1 MGASWT
7 QFRKLKVSFLII
19 SIFSGLFLSNAFAD
33 LYINILAVNGTE
45 KTKNKDIVHPLP
57 KELAAEDILDTAGLE
72 LDYDVN
78 AGNYFLKGAVQLKP
92 KETKTYKV
100 RVRDI
105 WKIETSQVDEIK
117 SQIDQSVDRLKS
129 TEYYDVAKIKK
140 ESLIQRLDYIVTEQS
155 KYADNVDK
163 RVDKFR
169 TYADE
174 FQNIRRDSMS
184 VKYWRAKPSSI
195 DNSKNIIYTIEVENP
210 SKDKARTRTD
220 QYYLPAEVKPEYLA
234 DSQGFDIKY
243 DLDRKQSYLTQE
255 IQLKPGEKKVF
266 KISIIDVWNINQ
278 VDIENLKDRT
288 QKAFKLLEKTN
299 YGESAKYL
307 VAGIKDNLEK
317 IEASQSVVRDIKDHI
332 SAYRTNVKYF
342 ESAKKDVE
350 ALEELLE
357 AVRENLERS
366 QLKNVLQK
374 IKALRSISEISKA
387 IFGKKPN
394 INNTQKIILGV
405 IIFVAVFST
414 VHFIIWGN
422 RSKAAKL
429 TEKKTETTETKT

>member
-1 MGASWT
+1 MGLNWI
-7 QFRKLKVSFLII
+7 QFRKLSISFLII
-19 SIFSGLFLSNAFAD
+19 SIVSTFFLSNVFAD

-45 KTKNKDIVHPLP
+45 KTKNKDISHPLP
-57 KELAAEDILDTAGLE
+57 KELTVEDILDTAGLE

-78 AGNYFLKGAVQLKP
+78 AGNYFLKGSVQLKP

-117 SQIDQSVDRLKS
+117 DQIDKSLDRLKS

-140 ESLIQRLDYIVTEQS
+140 ESLLQRLDFIVTEQS

-174 FQNIRRDSMS
+174 FKTIRRDSMS
-184 VKYWRAKPSSI
+184 VKFWRAKPPAVNSS
-195 DNSKNIIYTIEVENP
+195 KIITYVIEADNP
-210 SKDKARTRTD
+210 SKDKTITKTD
-220 QYYLPAEVKPEYLA
+220 QYFLPAEVKPEYLA
-234 DSQGFDIKY
+234 DAQGFDVKY
-243 DLDRKQSYLTQE
+243 DLDSKQSYLTQE
-255 IQLKPGEKKVF
+255 IQLKPEEKKVF
-266 KISIIDVWNINQ
+266 KVSIIDVWNISQ
-278 VDIENLKDRT
+278 IDIDNLKDRA
-288 QKAFKLLEKTN
+288 QKSFKLLEKTN
-299 YGESAKYL
+299 YLESAKYL
-307 VAGIKDNLEK
+307 VSNIKLNLEK
-317 IEASQSVVRDIKDHI
+317 IEASQSVVREIKDHI
-332 SAYRTNVKYF
+332 SVYRTNVKYF
-342 ESAKKDVE
+342 ENAKSDVE

-374 IKALRSISEISKA
+374 IKALRSVSEISKA
-387 IFGKKPN
+387 IFGKKPS

-405 IIFVAVFST
+405 IIFVGIFST

-422 RSKAAKL
+422 RSRAAKL
-429 TEKKTETTETKT
+429 TEKKNEKNETKT